1 MRRLVERFK
10 SQFFLVDSLDLQEW
24 RKLFARMMIMV
35 FALGFPVVLAVT
47 FPVYAREHQYTLIAL
62 DVLFWFYLV
71 FLAFARVRSYR
82 FSAFLF
88 LILMYLI
95 IITFLIKL
103 GPTYTRPAWLVVCAV
118 FAVFALGLPVALGTV
133 FLNALILMLIY
144 WGIGT
149 WIPMWS
155 GVYPSSFGIWI
166 QFVIN
171 VTVVTLAAVVPI
183 GYSLSKLEDSLRK
196 VSKAHREL
204 SDKTD
209 KLKKAYASLEMEME
223 ERKKMEEALRKSEAR
238 YRLHF
243 ENVQDVIYF
252 IGQDMKLRDVSP
264 SVEKVTGFRREEILG
279 KTFEESGIVA
289 PEYIEKGI
297 SHLRQVLSGGQ
308 KGTRVIEFVGK
319 DGRRIFGEVT
329 SSPVYKEG
337 KPIGVVGVARNI
349 TERKK
354 AEDALRESEERYRV
368 IVENSH
374 DGIVILDDQYRILFA
389 NQRLCE
395 IINCSCEKMIGA
407 DFRDF
412 LTGESRSL
420 VAERYKK
427 RQRGEEVPSQYEIE
441 IITKS
446 GERRWFELRPSV
458 VRDSGE
464 GVRTIALI
472 MDVTWRKKTERER
485 ERLQAQ
491 LMQAQKMDAIGR
503 LAGGVAHDFNNMLGV
518 IIGHTELTLMK
529 LKRDDPLYGE
539 LEEIK
544 KAADHSKD
552 IVQQLLAFA
561 RKQTVS
567 PKVIDLNEMVE
578 NMLKMLR
585 RLTGEDID
593 LAWKPAPDL
602 WRVRMDPMQIRQVL
616 INLCVNARDAIDGVG
631 KMVIETQNVVIDEA
645 YGKRHPYVFPPGEYA
660 MLAVSD
666 NGCGMSREVQEKI
679 FDPFFTTKGAEKG
692 TGLGLSMVYGII
704 KQNDGFINVYSE
716 PGQGTTFKIYLPRKK
731 EKTED
736 ICKDV
741 QARDKVLEGKGE
753 AVLLVEDETVFLDL
767 LKTILMNLGYQVL
780 AAATPHEAIQIAE
793 NYEGEIQL
801 MITDVIMPE
810 MHGKDL
816 AAIIRSLRPG
826 VKLLFMS
833 GYTANVIAHQG
844 ILEEGVNFIQKPFT
858 MKDLSLKVAEVLGQP
873 PQDDPFY

>member
-1 MRRLVERFK
+1 MRGLVERFK

-24 RKLFARMMIMV
+24 RKLFSRMMIMV

-47 FPVYAREHQYTLIAL
+47 FRIYAREHQYSLIAL
-62 DVLFWFYLV
+62 DVVFWFYLI
-71 FLAFARVRSYR
+71 FLAFAKVRSYR

-88 LILMYLI
+88 LILMYII

-118 FAVFALGLPVALGTV
+118 FAVFSLGLPVALGAV
-133 FLNALILMLIY
+133 FLNAVILLLIY
-144 WGIGT
+144 IGIGT
-149 WIPMWS
+149 WIPEWS
-155 GVYPSSFGIWI
+155 GVYPSSFGIWV

-196 VSKAHREL
+196 VRKAHQDL
-204 SDKTD
+204 SDKTE
-209 KLKKAYASLEMEME
+209 KLKKAYASLEMEVE

-243 ENVQDVIYF
+243 ENVLDVIYF
-252 IGQDMKLRDVSP
+252 IDRDMKLRDVSP
-264 SVEKVTGFRREEILG
+264 SAERVTGFKCKELLG

-289 PEYIEKGI
+289 PEYVEKGV
-297 SHLRQVLSGGQ
+297 SHIRKILSGGQ
-308 KGTRVIEFVGK
+308 KDTQVIEFIGK

-329 SSPVYKEG
+329 SSPVYEDG

-354 AEDALRESEERYRV
+354 AEDALRESEARYRV

-374 DGIVILDDQYRILFA
+374 DGILILDDQYRILFA
-389 NQRLCE
+389 NQRLCD
-395 IINCSCEKMIGA
+395 IVGCSCEEMLGT

-412 LTGESRSL
+412 LTGESRTL
-420 VAERYKK
+420 VAERYRK

-441 IITKS
+441 IETKT
-446 GERRWFELRPSV
+446 GEKRWFELRPTV
-458 VRDSGE
+458 VQDPEQGI
-464 GVRTIALI
+464 RTIALI
-472 MDVTWRKKTERER
+472 MDVTWRKKTEMER

-518 IIGHTELTLMK
+518 IIGHTELALMK

-544 KAADHSKD
+544 KAADHSKE
-552 IVQQLLAFA
+552 IVEQLLAFA

-578 NMLKMLR
+578 NMLKMLQ
-585 RLTGEDID
+585 RLIGEDID
-593 LAWKPAPDL
+593 LIWRPEPDL
-602 WRVRMDPMQIRQVL
+602 WRVRIDPMQIRQVL
-616 INLCVNARDAIDGVG
+616 INLCVNARDAIDGIG
-631 KMVIETQNVVIDEA
+631 KMVIETQNVMIDEA
-645 YGKRHPYVFPPGEYA
+645 YGKRHPYVFSPGEYA

-666 NGCGMSREVQEKI
+666 NGCGMSREVLSKI

-692 TGLGLSMVYGII
+692 TGLGLSMVYGIV
-704 KQNDGFINVYSE
+704 KQNAGFINVYSE
-716 PGQGTTFKIYLPRKK
+716 PGQGTTFKIYLPRKS
-731 EKTED
+731 EETEVIHHED
-736 ICKDV
+736 
-741 QARDKVLEGKGE
+741 QERDAVLEGKGE
-753 AVLLVEDETVFLDL
+753 AILLVEDETVFLDL
-767 LKTILMNLGYQVL
+767 LKTILVKLGYRVL

-793 NYEGEIQL
+793 NYQGEIQL

-816 AAIIRSLRPG
+816 AAIIQSLRPG
-826 VKLLFMS
+826 LKLLFMS

-858 MKDLSLKVAEVLGQP
+858 MKDLSLKVGEILARPSRE
-873 PQDDPFY
+873 PFA